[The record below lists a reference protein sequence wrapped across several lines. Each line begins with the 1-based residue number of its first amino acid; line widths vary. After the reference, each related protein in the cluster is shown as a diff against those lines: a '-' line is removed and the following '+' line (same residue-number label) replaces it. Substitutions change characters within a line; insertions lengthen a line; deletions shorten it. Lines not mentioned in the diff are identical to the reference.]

1 MLLVLVS
8 LLCVSP
14 TLLRKSSKRP
24 AAGQRRPNLKILA
37 QELMPTGRMRVDV
50 LDRVMPKP
58 LPRLPSYDPEA
69 GDSPTG
75 SATFVICVDGDENV
89 SLFVNRQAY
98 TNSNGV
104 RRVACAFSSVLV
116 LTRSWM
122 LPEARRPPTCR
133 TRMRCKHWTCPTSLY
148 EAFVR
153 VGGSGCFLLKS
164 CRPRMTASEGKGR
177 NASCRRARSDGTVL
191 VEERYLRVEILRRDG
206 CWRPQGAR

>member
-1 MLLVLVS
+1 LALYTEFAPAQTGVMHVVLAVPRMCMPMVLVS

-14 TLLRKSSKRP
+14 TLLWKSSKRP

-37 QELMPTGRMRVDV
+37 QELMRSGRSRADV

-89 SLFVNRQAY
+89 SLLVNRQAY
-98 TNSNGV
+98 AKSNGV

-116 LTRSWM
+116 GTRSWM
-122 LPEARRPPTCR
+122 LPEARRPLT
-133 TRMRCKHWTCPTSLY
+133 
-148 EAFVR
+148 
-153 VGGSGCFLLKS
+153 
-164 CRPRMTASEGKGR
+164 
-177 NASCRRARSDGTVL
+177 RRARM
-191 VEERYLRVEILRRDG
+191 R
-206 CWRPQGAR
+206 

>member
-1 MLLVLVS
+1 VLSVPHMCM

-14 TLLRKSSKRP
+14 TLLWKSSKRP

-37 QELMPTGRMRVDV
+37 QELMRMRVDV

-75 SATFVICVDGDENV
+75 SATFVICVDGDENE

-116 LTRSWM
+116 VTRSWT
-122 LPEARRPPTCR
+122 LPEARRPLTCR
-133 TRMRCKHWTCPTSLY
+133 ARMRCKHRTCPTSLY

-153 VGGSGCFLLKS
+153 VGGGGYCLLKP
-164 CRPRMTASEGKGR
+164 CRPRMTA
-177 NASCRRARSDGTVL
+177 
-191 VEERYLRVEILRRDG
+191 
-206 CWRPQGAR
+206 